1 VWWHTLLGV
10 VAGLVL
16 VYLVLLGLL
25 WRCARRHPDTVN
37 RRDALRLLP
46 DVLRLIRRLAADKTV
61 TTGVRVRLVLLL
73 VYLASPIDLVPDF
86 IPVVGYADDAIVVAL
101 VLRSVTRRAGPDAIE
116 RHCRARRK
124 GWRSFSGLSAGG
136 RPLSEVGGRPA
147 AAPGAVSR
155 LKDGTERPTPTP
167 AAGTP
172 TSEDRLT
179 SERSAPGRSVN
190 IC

>member
-25 WRCARRHPDTVN
+25 WRCARRHPDMVN

-46 DVLRLIRRLAADKTV
+46 DVLRLLRRLAADKTV

-116 RHCRARRK
+116 RHWP
-124 GWRSFSGLSAGG
+124 GTPEGLAIIQ
-136 RPLSEVGGRPA
+136 RLVRGRPA
-147 AAPGAVSR
+147 A
-155 LKDGTERPTPTP
+155 E
-167 AAGTP
+167 
-172 TSEDRLT
+172 
-179 SERSAPGRSVN
+179 
-190 IC
+190 